1 MTTQNG
7 DSQNLTGSGN
17 STGPR
22 QRVCP
27 ECGLATTELT
37 CPTDGEMTLVVRKAD
52 SANDRI
58 GTVIGGRYRVEKVIG
73 QGGFGAVYQAVHTA
87 TGDRVAIK
95 VLRADVQ
102 QAADVSTRFRHEAK
116 ATSRL
121 KHPNTVRVF
130 DFGQMDDG
138 NLYLAMEF
146 LEGKTLSDMLR
157 QQSPVAPKRLVHIAT
172 QVLKSL
178 SEAHSKGLVHRDL
191 KPDNIFLQ
199 TVHGEA
205 DFVKVLDF
213 GFAKSMIGDQTTD
226 VTSTGAII
234 GTPRYMSPEQAR
246 GKGIDTRTDL
256 YSLGIIL
263 FEALTG
269 SEPFP
274 ADSPL
279 SMLLRRVAEDPP
291 NVAVGLA
298 IATPRGVCQA
308 VYRAMS
314 TEPSERFETADE
326 MAAALQEGLASENLP
341 ATGLFAGGS
350 RTPPLKVITDGGDAI
365 DATFMAEQ
373 AIDTT
378 STGVA
383 LSTGKRPSVGT
394 GASAIPAQ
402 TGQRPA
408 VTGQGPA
415 LQSFPTAPQGPAL
428 VAADAQPVAAVQ
440 DAAWRSP
447 RAQGSEAP
455 TRLQA
460 ADSNAERSAAA
471 EPQPP
476 TSVPAPTAQAG
487 PVATKSPPWVA
498 LAAVAGV
505 VIVGVTAV
513 FVLKPAAPTA
523 AANTAP
529 TAPPAAALPTPTAT
543 NAPTAPAP
551 APAVAPA
558 APPAPAAPAAAVAP
572 APAVAPPSVAPAPV
586 PPPPA
591 QGAIAPAP
599 AAADA
604 PAAAAPNAAADTA
617 KAKAQVGKKPAEK
630 AHTDKPAKPA
640 EEKAVVKPVVEK
652 PKDPTKPVKREL
664 MIE

>member
-1 MTTQNG
+1 
-7 DSQNLTGSGN
+7 
-17 STGPR
+17 
-22 QRVCP
+22 
-27 ECGLATTELT
+27 
-37 CPTDGEMTLVVRKAD
+37 MTLVVRKVD

-87 TGDRVAIK
+87 TADRVAIK

-130 DFGQMDDG
+130 DFGQIDDG

-213 GFAKSMIGDQTTD
+213 GIAKSMVGDQTTD

-308 VYRAMS
+308 VYRAMA
-314 TEPSERFETADE
+314 TDPSDRFDTADE
-326 MAAALQEGLASENLP
+326 MAAALQEGLASENMP
-341 ATGLFAGGS
+341 PTGLFAGAS

-365 DATFMAEQ
+365 DATYMAEQ

-378 STGVA
+378 STGQA
-383 LSTGKRPSVGT
+383 LGTGKRPSVGG
-394 GASAIPAQ
+394 GAAAIPAQ
-402 TGQRPA
+402 TGKGAA
-408 VTGQGPA
+408 VTGQAKAVPGQGPA
-415 LQSFPTAPQGPAL
+415 LQNFPTAPQGPA
-428 VAADAQPVAAVQ
+428 VFGDAAPANAAVD

-455 TRLQA
+455 TRQQA
-460 ADSNAERSAAA
+460 GGAVGGARATAAQDFQA
-471 EPQPP
+471 PPSVPPP
-476 TSVPAPTAQAG
+476 TPPPS
-487 PVATKSPPWVA
+487 PVAAKSPPWLA
-498 LAAVAGV
+498 LAIVAGV
-505 VIVGVTAV
+505 VVVGLTAL
-513 FVLKPAAPTA
+513 FVLKPAAPTVAANA
-523 AANTAP
+523 AAAAP
-529 TAPPAAALPTPTAT
+529 S
-543 NAPTAPAP
+543 APAP
-551 APAVAPA
+551 APIAAVAIAPSAPAPAPTAAVAIAPA
-558 APPAPAAPAAAVAP
+558 AAPLQAPAAVAQAPAPAAAVVAP
-572 APAVAPPSVAPAPV
+572 ALAPAAAPPAVAPTPAATAPTA
-586 PPPPA
+586 PA
-591 QGAIAPAP
+591 QGAIAPAAP
-599 AAADA
+599 AAEPLAQAAAA
-604 PAAAAPNAAADTA
+604 PAAA
-617 KAKAQVGKKPAEK
+617 KGKAQVGKKPTEK
-630 AHTDKPAKPA
+630 PHTDKPAA
-640 EEKAVVKPVVEK
+640 TEEKPVVKPVPEK
-652 PKDPTKPVKREL
+652 PKEPTKPAKREL
-664 MIE
+664 MLE